1 VPRDAS
7 LAGRPLSAPTRP
19 ETVRR
24 SEPET
29 GLLQPVRA
37 PQPDGLS
44 LLPATRE
51 YTVQRGDNL
60 IGISRKEGVAL
71 SDLLSANGL
80 RRDSTIYV
88 GQVLLVPESG
98 AGQQTLSTT
107 EADHAGREVEVR
119 AGDTLSAIAARHG
132 TTVAILKS
140 LNGLTRD
147 TIYVGQKLL
156 VPESGIA
163 PVPQQAPAPAASRS
177 VAAPAGSR
185 THTVKAGETPSGI
198 ARQYGI
204 SATELMAANNI
215 SDPRRLLVGMELVIP
230 RAASA
235 PSRQP
240 AQPAAQVRP
249 ASPDSDSVT
258 TTPPVRDPQPAA
270 EEDPMSALESLEDE
284 DLPFVEV
291 EAVEDDTPDR

>member
-1 VPRDAS
+1 
-7 LAGRPLSAPTRP
+7 
-19 ETVRR
+19 VRR

-37 PQPDGLS
+37 PQPEGLS

-51 YTVQRGDNL
+51 YTVQRGDTL
-60 IGISRKEGVAL
+60 TGIANKQGVAL

-80 RRDSTIYV
+80 RRDSTIYA

-98 AGQQTLSTT
+98 TGQDSLSTT
-107 EADHAGREVEVR
+107 EADHAGREVQVR

-156 VPESGIA
+156 VPETGIA
-163 PVPQQAPAPAASRS
+163 PVPQQAPAPAAPRPA
-177 VAAPAGSR
+177 AAPSGSR

-204 SATELMAANNI
+204 SAAELMAANNI

-230 RAASA
+230 RAAAA
-235 PSRQP
+235 PSAVQP
-240 AQPAAQVRP
+240 RP
-249 ASPDSDSVT
+249 ASPGSDLVT
-258 TTPPVRDPQPAA
+258 TTPPARAPRPAA
-270 EEDPMSALESLEDE
+270 VDDPMSALESLEDE

-291 EAVEDDTPDR
+291 EAVEDGNPNP